1 MRPKIMRLKNILKKI
16 FTTIRN
22 EFSQT
27 FEPVDSIVFSRAF
40 STYMPYGPLTE
51 EEAADLM
58 EYIDSFP
65 DDEEESSPDK

>member
-1 MRPKIMRLKNILKKI
+1 MRLKKILKKI
-16 FTTIRN
+16 FTTIK
-22 EFSQT
+22 EEVSYT

-65 DDEEESSPDK
+65 DNKDD